1 MIIPFTKYKT
11 KETKRKILTQLGVNN
26 DFIDSL
32 ENFRAEWE
40 RVMSSNLLYEIEDEL
55 EIVREQNDEL
65 YQKLADIEKEELLK

>member
-1 MIIPFTKYKT
+1 VIIPFTKYKT